1 MSQNQKSSLLTEINY
16 NKYPMTKN
24 YIEFIS
30 RQLSVAEW
38 QVEHCIA
45 LFEEGATIPFVSRYR
60 KERTGGLDEVQITEI
75 KHLHTRFVELDKR
88 KAAIL
93 KSIEEQDKLTDSLK
107 NEIESCIDTN
117 KLEDIYLPF
126 KPKRRTKASIARAKG
141 LEPLALAITEMSV
154 QDCFKAAQE
163 YIGDEVSD
171 IEEALQGARDI
182 IAENISEIPAVR
194 ESLRRQYLRFA
205 KIVSKQQRGLEAE
218 TEESSKF
225 RNYFDFSGSI
235 SNMPSHRVLALLR
248 GEKEGHLSVKLD
260 VESEYSFNE
269 LKRVVFNKKDNF
281 SKSCKD
287 QINIALEDSYKRL
300 LHPSIENEVLRI
312 AKERA
317 DLEAVKV
324 FGENLTALLLAAP
337 VGQKRVLAIDPGFR
351 TGCKVVCLDS
361 QGELLH
367 NDTIYPHPPVNEKIQ
382 AIKKIS
388 NLVESYKIEII
399 AIGDGTA
406 SRETEA
412 FIKKI
417 PMPAGLQIFSVSE
430 DGASIYSASPV
441 AREEFPN
448 YDVTVRG
455 AVSIGRRVMDPLAEL
470 VKIDPK
476 SLGVG
481 QYQHDIDQSLLK
493 EMLDNTVVSCVNKV
507 GVNLNTASKHLLS
520 YVSGIGPAIAQNI
533 VEHRTVNGPFKTR
546 TELTKVK
553 RLGSKAFEQ
562 SAGFLRI
569 PDSENPLDNTAVH
582 PERYGLVTK
591 MAEDISKSVDDLIKD
606 EKCRSLIDIKRY
618 VSDDAGIPTL
628 TDIMEEL
635 KKPGRDPRRV
645 AKVMEFSADVHSI
658 DDLKIGMVLPG
669 IVTNITNFGVFV
681 DIGIKQD
688 GLIHISQLADKFV
701 SNPSDVVKL
710 QQYLTVKVLDV
721 DFKRGRIQ
729 LTLRGV
735 NASASGQ

>member
-1 MSQNQKSSLLTEINY
+1 
-16 NKYPMTKN
+16 MTKN
-24 YIEFIS
+24 YIDFIS

-45 LFEEGATIPFVSRYR
+45 LFDEGATIPFVSRYR

-75 KHLHTRFVELDKR
+75 KYLHTRFEELDKR
-88 KAAIL
+88 KIAIL
-93 KSIEEQDKLTDSLK
+93 KSIVEQEKLTDSLK
-107 NEIESCIDTN
+107 EQIESCIDTN

-141 LEPLALAITEMSV
+141 LEPLALAITDMTV
-154 QDCFKAAQE
+154 QDCFRAAQE
-163 YIGDEVSD
+163 YVGEEVSD
-171 IEEALQGARDI
+171 VEEALQGARDI
-182 IAENISEIPAVR
+182 IAENISEMPMVR
-194 ESLRRQYLRFA
+194 ESLRRQYLRYA

-218 TEESSKF
+218 AEESSKF

-260 VESEYSFNE
+260 VESEYSLNE
-269 LKRVVFNKKDNF
+269 LKREVFAKKQNF
-281 SKSCKD
+281 SKSCRE
-287 QINIALEDSYKRL
+287 QIDIALEDSYKRL
-300 LHPSIENEVLRI
+300 LHPSIENEVLRM

-317 DLEAVKV
+317 DLESVKV

-351 TGCKVVCLDS
+351 TGCKIVCLDS

-382 AIKKIS
+382 AIKKVS

-417 PMPAGLQIFSVSE
+417 PMPAGLQVFSVSE

-481 QYQHDIDQSLLK
+481 QYQHDIDQGLLK

-533 VEHRTVNGPFKTR
+533 VEHRTANGPFKTR

-569 PDSENPLDNTAVH
+569 PDSDNPLDNTAVH

-591 MAEDISKSVDDLIKD
+591 MAKDISKSVDDLIKD

-618 VSDDAGIPTL
+618 ISDDAGIPTL

-645 AKVMEFSADVHSI
+645 AKVMEFSSDVHSI
-658 DDLKIGMVLPG
+658 DDLKIDMILPG

-710 QQYLTVKVLDV
+710 QQQLMVKVLDI

-735 NASASGQ
+735 SSSASGQ

>member
-1 MSQNQKSSLLTEINY
+1 
-16 NKYPMTKN
+16 MTKI
-24 YIEFIS
+24 YIDFIS
-30 RQLSVAEW
+30 KQLSVAEW

-45 LFEEGATIPFVSRYR
+45 LFDEGATIPFVSRYR

-75 KHLHTRFVELDKR
+75 KHLYTRFEELDKR
-88 KAAIL
+88 KIAIL
-93 KSIEEQDKLTDSLK
+93 KSIADQEKLTDSLK
-107 NEIESCIDTN
+107 DQIENCIDTN

-141 LEPLALAITEMSV
+141 LEPLALAITDMTV
-154 QDCFKAAQE
+154 QDCFRVAQE
-163 YIGDEVSD
+163 YVGEEVSD
-171 IEEALQGARDI
+171 VEEALQGARDI
-182 IAENISEIPAVR
+182 IAENISEMPSVR
-194 ESLRRQYLRFA
+194 ESLRRQYLRYA
-205 KIVSKQQRGLEAE
+205 KIVSKQQRGLDADA
-218 TEESSKF
+218 EESSKF
-225 RNYFDFSGSI
+225 RNYFDFNGSI
-235 SNMPSHRVLALLR
+235 ANMPSHRVLALLR
-248 GEKEGHLSVKLD
+248 GEKEGHLSVKLE
-260 VESEYSFNE
+260 VESDYSLNE
-269 LKRVVFNKKDNF
+269 LKREVFAKKENF
-281 SKSCKD
+281 SKSCRD
-287 QINIALEDSYKRL
+287 QIDIALEDSYKRL
-300 LHPSIENEVLRI
+300 LHPSIENEVLRM

-351 TGCKVVCLDS
+351 TGCKIVCLDS

-417 PMPAGLQIFSVSE
+417 PMPAGLQVFSVSE

-481 QYQHDIDQSLLK
+481 QYQHDIDQGLLK

-533 VEHRTVNGPFKTR
+533 VEHRTANGPFKTR

-569 PDSENPLDNTAVH
+569 PDSDNPLDNTAVH

-591 MAEDISKSVDDLIKD
+591 MAKDISKSVDDLIKD

-645 AKVMEFSADVHSI
+645 AKVMEFSSDVHSI
-658 DDLKIGMVLPG
+658 DDLKIDMILPG

-710 QQYLTVKVLDV
+710 QQQLMVKVLDV

-729 LTLRGV
+729 LTLRGL
-735 NASASGQ
+735 NSFASGQ